1 MYTLLAFCTIFS
13 FLISNFN
20 DKRRKYKFPLFVI
33 YGIPLFL
40 FVLTYALRD
49 GWCQDFTIYQDVYN
63 HKNLYQGKYEFLFS
77 SLFDFCKQIKFSFN
91 SVLFILSSIFI
102 LGFFYF
108 SKQFRPYIGIIY
120 TILFTLTITFIANNI
135 RFSTASGFIFA
146 SLPFLQEKKW
156 LPFSILSVCAVLF
169 HSATILLIGII
180 LAFYFFNPFRKFY
193 ILISFYI
200 LSLFVSAE
208 ILGLQFI
215 NLFNLIG
222 NVGISSDLT
231 IMAYIQ
237 NETVTE
243 KYFAGERIE
252 LGAQSFSIFYQA
264 TTFIF
269 NIWSLYLGWNLARK
283 SHKREITLYFNL
295 YALAVILEH
304 PSSGFELM
312 LRFVTFF
319 KIFASVVWVFV
330 IQDLY
335 KRKKFILTIIFILF
349 IILNFYRSLNFLFSN
364 YDLKYIF

>member
-1 MYTLLAFCTIFS
+1 MYTLLALSTIFS

-20 DKRRKYKFPLFVI
+20 DKRRKYKFPLFVF
-33 YGIPLFL
+33 YGIPLLL

-49 GWCQDFTIYQDVYN
+49 GWCQDFSIYQDVYN

-146 SLPFLQEKKW
+146 SLPFLQKKKW

-169 HSATILLIGII
+169 HSATTLLIGII
-180 LAFYFFNPFRKFY
+180 LLFYFFNPFKKLY
-193 ILISFYI
+193 VLISFYI
-200 LSLFVSAE
+200 LSLFISAE

-215 NLFNLIG
+215 NLFSLIG
-222 NVGISSDLT
+222 NIGFSSDLT

-237 NETVTE
+237 DESVTE
-243 KYFAGERIE
+243 RYFAGERIE
-252 LGAQSFSIFYQA
+252 LGAQTFSFFNKA

-269 NIWSLYLGWNLARK
+269 NIWSLYLGWNLVRK
-283 SHKREITLYFNL
+283 KNKHDITLYFNL
-295 YALAVILEH
+295 YALSVILEH
-304 PSSGFELM
+304 PSMGFELM
-312 LRFVTFF
+312 LRIATFF
-319 KIFASVVWVFV
+319 KLFASVIWVLI

-335 KRKKFILTIIFILF
+335 KRKKFLLTIIFILF
-349 IILNFYRSLNFLFSN
+349 IILNFYRALNFLFSN
-364 YDLKYIF
+364 YDLTYIL